1 MSTRYIKKEIIEIDS
16 ESDSDSE
23 YDDPDEIVITRENTD
38 SVVYSIIE
46 QFKQRSDFGL
56 EKYGTNL
63 DRTDLKPIDWIQHA
77 QEEHMDAILYLEKL
91 KNVIG
96 NMEIDLRSAY
106 SHDKSNNEIIKF
118 LLFIIFILFYN
129 LFITQQYNH

>member
-1 MSTRYIKKEIIEIDS
+1 MSTRYIKTEIIEIDS
-16 ESDSDSE
+16 DSDSDSE

-106 SHDKSNNEIIKF
+106 SHDKANNEIIKF